1 MELATAA
8 AIGFFGGLVV
18 AGSLQLQVGW
28 SPETG
33 PQAGY
38 MPLRL
43 GIMLC
48 IVSVLLF
55 LGTLRSGDSGSFVSK
70 QQLKL
75 TLAIFIP
82 TVLLVASMPFLGCY
96 AGSLLYLI
104 YMLKVHGHAS
114 WLKSLLIPV
123 AVMIV
128 FYLVFELWFQV
139 ELVKG
144 PIESFFGI

>member
-8 AIGFFGGLVV
+8 AIGVFGGLVV
-18 AGSLQLQVGW
+18 AGSLQLQIGW

-33 PQAGY
+33 PQSGY

-55 LGTLRSGDSGSFVSK
+55 LGTLRSADQASFVSR

-96 AGSLLYLI
+96 AGSLLYLV
-104 YMLKVHGHAS
+104 YMLKVHGHAN
-114 WLKSLLIPV
+114 WPRSLLIPAIV
-123 AVMIV
+123 VVV

-144 PIESFFGI
+144 PIESFLGI